1 MGNGKE
7 PGIDWLVFDEDDFV
21 QHMETWMATCLDSID
36 QATALQC
43 QGPEMLELCRDRWRG
58 GLTFARA
65 QASSGTPE
73 EQVRYVAYVHAS
85 ARVVGYLEG
94 VQAFNAG
101 PRSPN

>member
-1 MGNGKE
+1 MTWMSSGKE
-7 PGIDWLVFDEDDFV
+7 PGIDWLVFDENDFV
-21 QHMETWMATCLDSID
+21 QHMEAWMAASID
-36 QATALQC
+36 QAPALQP
-43 QGPEMLELCRDRWRG
+43 QGPEILELCRDRWRAALG
-58 GLTFARA
+58 FARD

-94 VQAFNAG
+94 IQAYNTQ